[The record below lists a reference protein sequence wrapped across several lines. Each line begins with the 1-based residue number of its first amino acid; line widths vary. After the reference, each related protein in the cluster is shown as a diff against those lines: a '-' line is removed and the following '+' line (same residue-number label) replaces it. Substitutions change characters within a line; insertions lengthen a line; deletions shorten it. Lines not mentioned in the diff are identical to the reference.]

1 MKKFTSIII
10 AAFMVLS
17 LAGCSGNTSST
28 GGTITSEA
36 PSSAPA
42 ESTVTAEAPNT
53 ADAESK
59 PETSQPESSTQ
70 ESGKPETSEPEADT
84 AETSAPETTEPTTN
98 EPAINATETS
108 QPETSTPETT
118 PATTTSTAATPETT
132 KPETAKP
139 EITKPETTKPET
151 TKPATTKPTTTKP
164 ATTKPTTTKSAT
176 TKPTTTKSETT
187 KPETTKAETTKPETS
202 IPETT
207 TSAPETEEPAE
218 ITIAS
223 PSEVI
228 NSAWALF
235 SEDEKFPVAG
245 GDFSSGELYEEAA
258 PFSLDNPAE
267 LDRLT
272 GFPAAE
278 ISKIDSAASMIHM
291 LNTNTFSA
299 GAFHVTAG
307 TDMDA
312 LCQSIKD
319 NVLSRRWMCGFPD
332 KVIVAKV
339 GDYIV
344 CAYGLNETVD
354 PFVAHLSE
362 AYSFTTIAFDE
373 KIL

>member
-28 GGTITSEA
+28 GGTVTSEA

-42 ESTVTAEAPNT
+42 ESTATAEAPNT

-70 ESGKPETSEPEADT
+70 ESGKPETSESEADT
-84 AETSAPETTEPTTN
+84 AETGAPDTTEPTTN
-98 EPAINATETS
+98 EPAINTTETS

-118 PATTTSTAATPETT
+118 PAITTSTAATPET
-132 KPETAKP
+132 
-139 EITKPETTKPET
+139 TKPETTKPET

-164 ATTKPTTTKSAT
+164 STTKPTTTKPAT

-207 TSAPETEEPAE
+207 TSAPETEETAE

-291 LNTNTFSA
+291 MNTNTFSA